1 MKILISS
8 MKIWIFCMQNL
19 RFSLCQILMIFTMIF
34 LTIHKI
40 SKYKVGVSTGS
51 VETRWLGGSFFK
63 VCRNNAGR
71 LGSCFISVCLE
82 TRWLGQKAVS
92 MCQND
97 PVTLVGTPDPILS
110 PKLSNHGRVQY
121 SGGGKLSK
129 SARTVQVCHSFS
141 EKFLKR
147 REFQTQLPTKRAR
160 ITHAHTHI
168 RCHMRIHT
176 YHVMTHEL

>member
-1 MKILISS
+1 
-8 MKIWIFCMQNL
+8 MQNL

-129 SARTVQVCHSFS
+129 SARTVQFS
-141 EKFLKR
+141 IHFLNVFSR
-147 REFQTQLPTKRAR
+147 RESSKRNYPPNVQESHTR
-160 ITHAHTHI
+160 IRTYDVTCAYT
-168 RCHMRIHT
+168 RI
-176 YHVMTHEL
+176 M